1 MRDGINA
8 MVKKYIYLLYIAS
21 LGYLLSCSEATHKD
35 AVDYVNPNIGTIGHL
50 LVATASMVQLPHG
63 MVQVGQNPY
72 PELADRYLADKV
84 SGFSIRALP
93 RYATKPLSGIM
104 ATIGEAQISSEK
116 YASFF
121 DHDFEVVTPYFSSLL
136 LEDYNIEASMTV
148 TSHTSFYKFKFPESK
163 KANILINNNAQIKIT
178 GENTIE
184 SIEQVDTVQKAYYY
198 AKFSKPIS
206 SYITWNDSVQSAQ
219 DEQTGTRIGALVSFS
234 TKQNEEVLVKIGVS
248 FIDMEQAKKNMEN
261 EIPDWN
267 FEQVKNQA
275 RKIWNNALSKIK
287 IEGGTEKERTIFY
300 SALYR
305 VMLASQAI
313 DLTEQGRYFSRFDK
327 TVHNSDGHPFYRL
340 GSNWGSHHSLFPLY
354 LLLEPEKQND
364 YMRTYVRMQE
374 QGGWLANSGGYRNMI
389 GRHEVATIA
398 DAYIKGYRDFDIETA
413 YNAMKRNATEATML
427 SRAIGNS
434 SALTELDKIYL
445 EKGYFP
451 AKRPEEKEWVKE
463 VGFGRQAVSI
473 TLENCYDD
481 WCMSVLAK
489 ELGKQ
494 EDYKYFLKRAYNY
507 INVFDSVTGFMRP
520 KTAEG
525 DWIEPFDPIW
535 SGGQGGRDYY
545 TENNAWN
552 YTWYVPH
559 DVQGLIKLMGGK
571 EKFVAKLNQMFET
584 NVPLY
589 KKYDFLKLYPD
600 MTGWIGMYSHG
611 NEITWHIPYFYNYA
625 GQPWM
630 TQRRVRQIMDIWYGD
645 GPLGFCGDEDY
656 GEMSSWYVLSAMG
669 FYTVAPGKPVYD
681 IGSPLF
687 KRSVI
692 DIGNGK
698 TFTIECND
706 VSRENKYIQS
716 ATLNGK
722 ELCRAWFTH
731 EELMQGGKL
740 VLSMGVRPNYSWS
753 SQPDMLPPS
762 LSGN

>member
-1 MRDGINA
+1 M
-8 MVKKYIYLLYIAS
+8 KKLDYLL
-21 LGYLLSCSEATHKD
+21 LLLAFIINFVSCNEEKIKEP
-35 AVDYVNPNIGTIGHL
+35 VDYVNPNIGTIGHL

-72 PELADRYLADKV
+72 PELADRYLADRV

-93 RYATKPLSGIM
+93 RYSTKSLPGIM
-104 ATIGEAQISSEK
+104 ATTGEAKITPDE
-116 YASFF
+116 YASGF

-136 LEDYNIEASMTV
+136 LESYNIEASMTA
-148 TSHTSFYKFKFPESK
+148 TSHASFYKFKFPESK
-163 KANILINNNAQIKIT
+163 LSNILMNNNLRIKVMGDSI
-178 GENTIE
+178 IE
-184 SIEQVDTVQKAYYY
+184 SVEQVDTIQQAYYY
-198 AKFSKPIS
+198 AVFSKPVS
-206 SYITWNDSVQSAQ
+206 SFITWKDSIKTAQ
-219 DEQTGTRIGALVSFS
+219 NEQTGSSIGALVSFS
-234 TKQNEEVLVKIGVS
+234 TKENEEILVKVGVS
-248 FIDMEQAKKNMEN
+248 FIDMEQAKKNLED

-267 FEQVKNQA
+267 FEKIKTNA
-275 RKIWNNALSKIK
+275 RKIWNDALGKIRV
-287 IEGGTEKERTIFY
+287 EGGTEKERTVFY

-313 DLTEQGRYFSRFDK
+313 DLTEQGRYYSRFDK
-327 TVHNSDGHPFYRL
+327 TVHDSDGHPFYKL
-340 GSNWGSHHSLFPLY
+340 SSNWGSHHSLFPLD

-374 QGGWLANSGGYRNMI
+374 QCGWLTNSGGYRNMI
-389 GRHEVATIA
+389 GRHEVATIT
-398 DAYIKGYRDFDIETA
+398 DAYMKGYRDFDIETA
-413 YNAMKRNATEATML
+413 YNAMKRNATGSSML
-427 SRAIGNS
+427 SREIGDNS
-434 SALTELDKIYL
+434 SLTELDKVYL

-451 AKRPEEKEWVKE
+451 AKRPGEKEWVKE

-489 ELGKQ
+489 ELGKKD
-494 EDYKYFLKRAYNY
+494 DYEYFLKRAHNY
-507 INVFDSVTGFMRP
+507 VNVFDTVTGFMRP

-525 DWIEPFDPIW
+525 EWIEPFDPIW

-559 DVQGLIKLMGGK
+559 DVQGLINLMGGK
-571 EKFVAKLNQMFET
+571 EKFLAKLNQLFET

-589 KKYDFLKLYPD
+589 EKFNFLKQYPD

-611 NEITWHIPYFYNYA
+611 NETTWHIPYFYNYA

-630 TQRRVRQIMDIWYGD
+630 TQRRVRQIMDLWYGD
-645 GPLGFCGDEDY
+645 GPLGYCGDEDY

-669 FYTVAPGKPVYD
+669 FYTVAPGRPVYD

-692 DIGNGK
+692 DIGGGK
-698 TFTIECND
+698 TFTVESIN

-722 ELCRAWFTH
+722 KLDSPWFTH

-740 VLSMGVRPNYSWS
+740 ELMMGPRPNYYWGAS
-753 SQPDMLPPS
+753 SAS
-762 LSGN
+762 LFHSINDTN

>member
-1 MRDGINA
+1 MEKL
-8 MVKKYIYLLYIAS
+8 VHLL
-21 LGYLLSCSEATHKD
+21 LLVAFIGNLVSCSEAKIKEP
-35 AVDYVNPNIGTIGHL
+35 VDYVNPNTGTIGHL

-72 PELADRYLADKV
+72 PELADRYLADRV

-93 RYATKPLSGIM
+93 RYATKSLPGIM
-104 ATIGEAQISSEK
+104 ATTGEAKITPNE
-116 YASFF
+116 YASGF

-136 LEDYNIEASMTV
+136 LESYNIEASMTV
-148 TSHTSFYKFKFPESK
+148 TSHASFYKFKFPESK
-163 KANILINNNAQIKIT
+163 LSNILMNNNLRIKVT
-178 GENTIE
+178 GNNIIE
-184 SIEQVDTVQKAYYY
+184 SVEQVDTIQQAYYY
-198 AKFSKPIS
+198 AVFSKPVS
-206 SYITWNDSVQSAQ
+206 SFITWKDSVKTAQ
-219 DEQTGTRIGALVSFS
+219 NEQTGSSVGALVSFS
-234 TKQNEEVLVKIGVS
+234 TKENEEILVKVGVS
-248 FIDMEQAKKNMEN
+248 FIDMEQAKKNLES

-267 FEQVKNQA
+267 FEKIKMKA
-275 RKIWNNALSKIK
+275 RRIWNDALGKIR
-287 IEGGTEKERTIFY
+287 IEGGTEKERTVFY
-300 SALYR
+300 TALYR

-313 DLTEQGRYFSRFDK
+313 DLTEQGRYYSRFDK
-327 TVHNSDGHPFYRL
+327 TVHNTDGHPFYKL
-340 GSNWGSHHSLFPLY
+340 SSNWGSHHSLFPLD

-374 QGGWLANSGGYRNMI
+374 QGGWLTNSGGYRNMI
-389 GRHEVATIA
+389 GRHETATIT
-398 DAYIKGYRDFDIETA
+398 DAYMKGYRDFDIATA
-413 YNAMKRNATEATML
+413 YNAMKRNATGSSML
-427 SRAIGNS
+427 SREIGDNS
-434 SALTELDKIYL
+434 SLTELDKVYL

-451 AKRPEEKEWVKE
+451 AKRPDEKEWVKE

-489 ELGKQ
+489 ELGKND
-494 EDYKYFLKRAYNY
+494 DYEYFLKRAHNY
-507 INVFDSVTGFMRP
+507 VNVFDTVTGFMRP

-559 DVQGLIKLMGGK
+559 DVPGLINLMGGN
-571 EKFVAKLNQMFET
+571 EKFLAKLNQLFET

-589 KKYDFLKLYPD
+589 EKFIFLKQYPD

-630 TQRRVRQIMDIWYGD
+630 TQRRVRQIMDLWYGD
-645 GPLGFCGDEDY
+645 GPLGYCGDEDY

-669 FYTVAPGKPVYD
+669 FYTVAPGRPVYD
-681 IGSPLF
+681 ICSPLF

-692 DIGNGK
+692 DIGGGK
-698 TFTIECND
+698 TFTVEANN
-706 VSRENKYIQS
+706 VSRENKYIRS

-722 ELCRAWFTH
+722 KLDSPWFTH

-740 VLSMGVRPNYSWS
+740 ELMMGRRPNYSWGAS
-753 SQPDMLPPS
+753 SVIMYQF
-762 LSGN
+762 

>member
-1 MRDGINA
+1 M
-8 MVKKYIYLLYIAS
+8 KKLIYLS
-21 LGYLLSCSEATHKD
+21 LFVISIYNLVSCSEAKHKEP
-35 AVDYVNPNIGTIGHL
+35 VDYVNPNTGTVGHL

-84 SGFSIRALP
+84 SGFSVRALP
-93 RYATKPLSGIM
+93 RYATKSLPGIM
-104 ATIGEAQISSEK
+104 ATTGEAKIDSSEF
-116 YASFF
+116 ASGF

-136 LEDYNIEASMTV
+136 LESYNIEASMTV
-148 TSHTSFYKFKFPESK
+148 TSHASFYKFKFPESK
-163 KANILINNNAQIKIT
+163 LSNILMNNNLQIKIT
-178 GENTIE
+178 GDSTIE
-184 SIEQVDTVQKAYYY
+184 SVEQVDTVQRAYYY
-198 AKFSKPIS
+198 AVLSKPVS
-206 SYITWNDSVQSAQ
+206 SFITWKDSVTSKQN
-219 DEQTGTRIGALVSFS
+219 EQTGSSIGALVSFS
-234 TKQNEEVLVKIGVS
+234 TKKDEEILVKIGVS
-248 FIDMEQAKKNMEN
+248 FIDMEQAKKNLEN

-267 FEQVKNQA
+267 FEKVKA
-275 RKIWNNALSKIK
+275 DAKKIWNDALGKIR

-313 DLTEQGRYFSRFDK
+313 DLTEYGRYFSRFDK
-327 TVHNSDGHPFYRL
+327 TVHNSDGHPFYKL
-340 GSNWGSHHSLFPLY
+340 SSNWGSHHSLFPLD

-374 QGGWLANSGGYRNMI
+374 QGGWLTNSGGYRNMI
-389 GRHEVATIA
+389 GRHEAATIT
-398 DAYIKGYRDFDIETA
+398 DAYMKGYRDFDIETA
-413 YNAMKRNATEATML
+413 YNAMKRNATESTML
-427 SRAIGNS
+427 SRPNGNNS
-434 SALTELDKIYL
+434 GLTELDKVYL
-445 EKGYFP
+445 EKGFFP
-451 AKRPEEKEWVKE
+451 AKRPDEKEWVKE

-489 ELGKQ
+489 ELGKKD
-494 EDYKYFLKRAYNY
+494 DYEYFLKRAHNY
-507 INVFDSVTGFMRP
+507 ENVFDSVTGFMRP

-525 DWIEPFDPIW
+525 EWIEPFDPIW

-559 DVQGLIKLMGGK
+559 DVQGLINLMGGK
-571 EKFVAKLNQMFET
+571 DKFIAKLNQLFET

-589 KKYDFLKLYPD
+589 EKFIFLKQYPD

-611 NEITWHIPYFYNYA
+611 NEPTWHIPYLYNYA

-645 GPLGFCGDEDY
+645 GPLGYCGDEDY
-656 GEMSSWYVLSAMG
+656 GEMSSWYVLSTMG
-669 FYTVAPGKPVYD
+669 FYTVAPGSPVYD

-692 DIGNGK
+692 NIGGGK
-698 TFTIECND
+698 TFTVESANA
-706 VSRENKYIQS
+706 SRENKYIQS

-722 ELCRAWFTH
+722 KLDSVWFTH
-731 EELMQGGKL
+731 DELMQGGKL
-740 VLSMGVRPNYSWS
+740 VLIMGSRPNYSWGTS
-753 SQPDMLPPS
+753 SDR
-762 LSGN
+762 

>member
-1 MRDGINA
+1 M
-8 MVKKYIYLLYIAS
+8 KKLVYLLLLIAFIGN
-21 LGYLLSCSEATHKD
+21 LASCND
-35 AVDYVNPNIGTIGHL
+35 AKIKEPVDYVNPNTGTIGHL

-72 PELADRYLADKV
+72 PELADRYLADRV

-93 RYATKPLSGIM
+93 RYATKSLPGIM
-104 ATIGEAQISSEK
+104 ATTGEAKVTPNE
-116 YASFF
+116 YASGF

-136 LEDYNIEASMTV
+136 LESYNIEASMTV
-148 TSHTSFYKFKFPESK
+148 TSHASFYKFKFPESRLS
-163 KANILINNNAQIKIT
+163 NILMNNNLRIKVT
-178 GENTIE
+178 GDSAIE
-184 SIEQVDTVQKAYYY
+184 SVEQVDTIQQAYYY
-198 AKFSKPIS
+198 AVFSKPVS
-206 SYITWNDSVQSAQ
+206 SFITWKDSVKTAQ
-219 DEQTGTRIGALVSFS
+219 NEQTGSSVGALVSFS
-234 TKQNEEVLVKIGVS
+234 TKADEEILVKVGVS
-248 FIDMEQAKKNMEN
+248 FIDMEQAKKNLEN

-267 FEQVKNQA
+267 FEKVKTDA
-275 RKIWNNALSKIK
+275 RRIWNDALGKIR
-287 IEGGTEKERTIFY
+287 IEGGTEKERTVFY

-313 DLTEQGRYFSRFDK
+313 DLTEYGRYFSRFDK
-327 TVHNSDGHPFYRL
+327 TVHNSDGHPFYKL
-340 GSNWGSHHSLFPLY
+340 SSNWGSHHSLFPLD

-374 QGGWLANSGGYRNMI
+374 QGGWLTNSGGYRNMI
-389 GRHEVATIA
+389 GRHEVATIT
-398 DAYIKGYRDFDIETA
+398 DAYMKGYRDFDIETA
-413 YNAMKRNATEATML
+413 YSAMKQNATGSSML
-427 SRAIGNS
+427 SREIGDNS
-434 SALTELDKIYL
+434 SLTELDKVYL

-451 AKRPEEKEWVKE
+451 AKRPDEKEWVKE

-489 ELGKQ
+489 ELGKKD
-494 EDYKYFLKRAYNY
+494 DYEYFLKRAHNY
-507 INVFDSVTGFMRP
+507 ENVFDSVTGFMRP

-545 TENNAWN
+545 TENNAWD

-559 DVQGLIKLMGGK
+559 DVQGLINLMGGN
-571 EKFVAKLNQMFET
+571 EKFLAKLNQLFET

-589 KKYDFLKLYPD
+589 EKFNFLKQYPD

-645 GPLGFCGDEDY
+645 GPLGYCGDEDY
-656 GEMSSWYVLSAMG
+656 GEMSSWYVFSAMG
-669 FYTVAPGKPVYD
+669 FYTVAPARPVYD

-692 DIGNGK
+692 DIGGGK
-698 TFTIECND
+698 TFTVEANN

-722 ELCRAWFTH
+722 KLDSPCFTH

-740 VLSMGVRPNYSWS
+740 VLIMGPRPNYSWGTS
-753 SQPDMLPPS
+753 CA
-762 LSGN
+762 NN